1 MLKIKI
7 VDCDQISSKTNIK
20 NDNPIFIHK
29 LSRQGKMM
37 GLRTSGDVRI
47 KINSD
52 ENSGEA

>member
-37 GLRTSGDVRI
+37 DYVYQVMSEQKQKVI
-47 KINSD
+47 
-52 ENSGEA
+52 